1 VQDGPFCTATR
12 PGQHQL
18 VIVLHD
24 EEPAP
29 PQDVICGAPLSAK
42 SPQTPDVPD
51 VPSALHMQPLATEFT
66 EQTLVEIHTAPVQ
79 QLEVVL
85 HGPQ

>member
-1 VQDGPFCTATR
+1 MQAGPFCTATR

-18 VIVLHD
+18 VIVLHE

-29 PQDVICGAPLSAK
+29 PQEVICGAPLSAK

-51 VPSALHMQPLATEFT
+51 VPSALHVQPLATELT
-66 EQTLVEIHTAPVQ
+66 EQTLVEMHTAPVQ
-79 QLEVVL
+79 HSAVVP